1 MRKNPFDKSYTY
13 MAKNI
18 TIDEIYEHTFRNEKS
33 ITIVKRVIKRYFE
46 LVYEYLLKGKVI
58 ELPNNFGNLYIAK
71 KKASELN
78 DRKQKAKDRYD
89 KCTKTAIKENKFNY
103 KKIGFFYMIATG
115 GFAYEK
121 GMYLKPPK
129 NIKGKL
135 RENIINGKDYRYEKY
150 GINKEC
156 SQ

>member
-1 MRKNPFDKSYTY
+1 MRRNPFDRSYIY

-18 TIDEIYEHTFRNEKS
+18 TIDEIYDYTFRNEKS
-33 ITIVKRVIKRYFE
+33 ISIVKRVINKYFF
-46 LVYEYLLKGKVI
+46 LVYEYLLKGKVV
-58 ELPNNFGNLYIAK
+58 ELPNNFGKLYVVK

-78 DRKQKAKDRYD
+78 ERKKKAKERYD

-103 KKIGFFYMIATG
+103 GKIGFFYMIATG

-129 NIKGKL
+129 DIKRKL

-150 GINKEC
+150 GVYNEC